1 MENIDNW
8 EVVSDEQMGAYLSD
22 KRDSINISSFDD
34 GVDARYSY
42 ETEVEKK
49 DYRNYFG
56 KIRHN
61 YQDIK
66 RNPLT
71 TFARNTWNG
80 LLDLPKGLGDAF
92 IGAGEYVAFK
102 SVGGIDP
109 EFDKRLA
116 EGANAL
122 RAKNDEWFRQYQYIN
137 NQQDN
142 TFVAD
147 LGRAGGSL
155 IGALGLSFM
164 TRNPTAVAGA
174 FGASQF
180 GSINKELRE
189 RGVDIDRS
197 MAISTGLGLAEG
209 VLEKIGLHLWFENAA
224 TKKISTYLIKQG
236 ATEFTQEASQ
246 TAVEEVSM
254 KLLGERDTEW
264 FDIVKGVIYSGVIG
278 GITGIGGGAVSIPST
293 EAFKKQ
299 AKEKLVEKGFT
310 EEKAQQL
317 VDDAAYSN
325 EEARRD
331 LLELVNKE
339 ADQSTLLN
347 GSYEDDVK
355 AFAEVTQQNVVAEAF
370 DIKQTLK
377 ETAMKEGGLDEE
389 TAEVASTLVE
399 NFTKVMY
406 NEIGQTPLEQFEDK
420 GLTIIDERY
429 PSPQDEVID
438 ESELTEEEIA
448 RLEEAEAQRQEF
460 DIPFQTD
467 QLRPGDRPYSNKQ
480 LERLLE
486 NPQGN
491 KEAIIDVYNNHLAKY
506 NDVLATRV
514 RATAMYD
521 FGLPEKLTSGE
532 LYKRKQEEKEQSLK
546 SLKLPKKITL
556 NYLKNILKKNNIKV
570 VREYT
575 ANTGSQYLTL
585 DLEDTPFENVFN
597 DGLVVLSIRDHYK
610 HSNDFVRSDIDFM
623 VDYDNQ
629 WIDALVELA
638 DKLDLKGA
646 EVTKA
651 RKYIEIRDSDNIYY
665 QEDDFDGLK
674 SSKSVSDVKKLLKT
688 LKSDEEIRI
697 MYDANK
703 GYWFA
708 VDSNDYIHNEML
720 EKAFEQGLYSE
731 FRSVYDAQQYF
742 DENYNAEE
750 EYLSRFKAIG
760 FNNAQDMESILK
772 ENLGVDE
779 YDYGY
784 SIKDGDKG
792 YILFARSLYD
802 LSATPLK
809 SIGKEADIWKLNEEN
824 RNELE
829 KVSKEELAENDI
841 FYQTAYH
848 GSGESELAGGKFS
861 LDYAGTGEGNAAHGY
876 GVYATVNY
884 DVADEKYREM
894 VVNARY
900 AKESNRF
907 NEDILQQEYDKQER
921 KASSSKSQVEWD
933 KLALLEDLLVTHDD
947 AVVYVNYPKEL
958 QEWYTKNIRD
968 TIINRNRKR
977 GQVYELDIPENID
990 LLDEQKSIYKQRAK
1004 IKKAVISAMKEVGLD
1019 KFTSVS
1025 SLGGL
1030 NGADVYDMITRKLDF
1045 NQKKTSELLYKYGV
1059 KGITY
1064 DGREDGRSFVIFNP
1078 EDIKIIQNFYQG
1090 RTVRRGSYNPTT
1102 QVIRLFKEA
1111 NPSTIIHELGHFF
1124 TMKYVKA
1131 LEETGQQEKLA
1142 GFYNWLGINSIDEAT
1157 TETWEKMARGFETYA
1172 LEGVA
1177 PNASTES
1184 VFQRMKQWLIG
1195 VYQDLKGKVIPPE
1208 EINDDVREFFDGMLA
1223 TEEAPIDVS
1232 NVKGRTKELVE
1243 IINAALKGEEVSI
1256 DGLTIEDVKRLV
1268 KASNARLP
1276 RLPKNLEQ
1284 AIRAAGG
1291 IDIQLAKSLGLYD
1304 EKIGKRSGFF
1314 KEGGAFEREDS
1325 LIEFLREEGFLSAP
1339 ESISYE
1345 QMAEIQ
1351 DRAISLLENASEVF
1365 RESDIGTIQQRESLA
1380 EAAQEASRLLQ
1391 NIDYKEVQQAI
1402 KTLRD
1407 KSISAVQKD
1416 TLRYIKARLNR
1427 IDKDYRK
1434 IVDNSLRSQR
1444 KDIAQKQTD
1453 VINYI
1458 KEQPISN
1465 DHKFRLI
1472 NEVKKANTDIAFE
1485 KAINEVKRRSSEYYE
1500 QEQKKLLTTQIK
1512 KEIKKSKS
1520 VRATEQRYD
1529 YETNKLFQSL
1539 REYDKLTQD
1548 AASAE
1553 LEKFVGIEE
1562 PQNTDLIKIRF
1573 LNYKANGMKSSTQ
1586 LMEKVLDDILQAKRL
1601 GTMLKDQADME
1612 AKINKEELKQ
1622 EVIAA
1627 VKANNA
1633 NKDTFKTQFANLYRK
1648 GFANLYSM
1656 INSIAS
1662 KKLAER
1668 FEMET
1673 VLNDADIAFYKHTD
1687 NLTKKVM
1694 NIFGLKSRGDL
1705 LNKFADMGEVVDT
1718 IYAENGN
1725 KYDVT
1730 KLDIVDIY
1738 NAIKNEKTR
1747 QNYLTAYGEEQ
1758 VMRVVNMLNQQE
1770 RLFADIMMDD
1780 INSLYPETNKIY
1792 IEAYGMDLKK
1802 VENYW
1807 PATSEHI
1814 KETDLLG
1821 DFYVQQETPSFYK
1834 ERVKGHVI
1842 PMPKNAWEKYLKH
1855 VNESLYMIKV
1865 ARKYKEL
1872 SDTFKSSRVRNQI
1885 ENKYGKG
1892 VYNELMKQIN
1902 DLSLNAKSESLNYV
1916 ESAFGGVLNNF
1927 VVAKIAIA
1935 PTVFAGQL
1943 TSITNY
1949 SEEVNTVE
1957 FYKNFS
1963 DGLAHPKETIKFMK
1977 KHTGDFL
1984 ETRYKGG
1991 YSEALNRV
1999 QREAEQANK
2008 RKFKILSDKAKY
2020 NVTNALTSFVRVGDM
2035 GSLIFGGYAQI
2046 QTNIKAGMSLDEAIK
2061 KFEFDTLRS
2070 QQSSNAASLSSFQKS
2085 RGFSRVL
2092 LAFKNTQHQYL
2103 RKIVDSIIQYQRGEI
2118 DAKQCAK
2125 TILNYAVIQG
2135 SLYIIAKNAVKMAF
2149 GLGDDDD
2156 ELTDGLL
2163 EQLIVGNLDAI
2174 PFVSD
2179 IARYA
2184 YKKAAGEYTH
2194 GLLNMPGLD
2203 DVERAIMKLYKEDK
2217 DVYDWV
2223 DIIAPLIEG
2232 TTATPVKRYAGM
2244 LKKYMEDE

>member
-22 KRDSINISSFDD
+22 KRDSINISGFDD
-34 GVDARYSY
+34 GIDARYSY
-42 ETEVEKK
+42 EVDVEKK

-56 KIRHN
+56 KIQHN
-61 YQDIK
+61 YQDLK
-66 RNPLT
+66 RNPLS
-71 TFARNTWNG
+71 TFSRNAWNG
-80 LLDLPKGLGDAF
+80 LIDLPRGLGDAI

-122 RAKNDEWFRQYQYIN
+122 RAKNAQWFKQWEYQN
-137 NQQDN
+137 TQQDN
-142 TFVAD
+142 TFVSD

-155 IGALGLSFM
+155 VSALGLSFL
-164 TRNPTAVAGA
+164 TRNPAAVAGA

-180 GSINKELRE
+180 GNINKELRE

-197 MAISTGLGLAEG
+197 LAISSGLGLAEG
-209 VLEKIGLHLWFENAA
+209 VLERVGLHLWFENAA

-246 TAVEEVSM
+246 TAVEDVSM

-264 FDIVKGVIYSGVIG
+264 FDIIKDVIYSGVIG

-299 AKEKLVEKGFT
+299 AKERLVEKGFT

-331 LLELVNKE
+331 LIELVNKE

-355 AFAEVTQQNVVAEAF
+355 AFSEAMKQDVVAEAF
-370 DIKQTLK
+370 DIKQRLK
-377 ETAMKEGGLDEE
+377 ETAMTEGGLDEE

-406 NEIGQTPLEQFEDK
+406 NETGQTPLEQFEEK

-429 PSPQDEVID
+429 PSPQDEVVD
-438 ESELTEEEIA
+438 ERELTEEEIA
-448 RLEEAEAQRQEF
+448 RLDAREKEEF

-467 QLRPGDRPYSNKQ
+467 QLRPGDEGYIPYKDGRADINTPEFKNWFGDSKVVDEQGKPLVVYHGSPNKF
-480 LERLLE
+480 E
-486 NPQGN
+486 NFVIGEGKRGLAYGKGIYFSRNKIMVETVYGN
-491 KEAIIDVYNNHLAKY
+491 NVYSVYLNMKNPFFDNEDNKIKMKELFGKLGEEYKEGYTISKITNKNESQTYKSEEITKALQEMGYDGVIYGYDNNPKHGIEYIVFNPNQIKSVYNRG
-506 NDVLATRV
+506 T
-514 RATAMYD
+514 
-521 FGLPEKLTSGE
+521 FSPE
-532 LYKRKQEEKEQSLK
+532 
-546 SLKLPKKITL
+546 
-556 NYLKNILKKNNIKV
+556 
-570 VREYT
+570 
-575 ANTGSQYLTL
+575 
-585 DLEDTPFENVFN
+585 
-597 DGLVVLSIRDHYK
+597 
-610 HSNDFVRSDIDFM
+610 
-623 VDYDNQ
+623 
-629 WIDALVELA
+629 
-638 DKLDLKGA
+638 
-646 EVTKA
+646 
-651 RKYIEIRDSDNIYY
+651 SDNIYY
-665 QEDDFDGLK
+665 Q
-674 SSKSVSDVKKLLKT
+674 T
-688 LKSDEEIRI
+688 
-697 MYDANK
+697 
-703 GYWFA
+703 
-708 VDSNDYIHNEML
+708 
-720 EKAFEQGLYSE
+720 AFHGT
-731 FRSVYDAQQYF
+731 
-742 DENYNAEE
+742 
-750 EYLSRFKAIG
+750 
-760 FNNAQDMESILK
+760 
-772 ENLGVDE
+772 GVQ
-779 YDYGY
+779 
-784 SIKDGDKG
+784 
-792 YILFARSLYD
+792 
-802 LSATPLK
+802 
-809 SIGKEADIWKLNEEN
+809 
-824 RNELE
+824 ELE
-829 KVSKEELAENDI
+829 
-841 FYQTAYH
+841 
-848 GSGESELAGGKFS
+848 GGKFS
-861 LDYAGTGEGNAAHGY
+861 IEKMGTGEGHAAHGY
-876 GVYATVNY
+876 GVYATVEY
-884 DVADEKYREM
+884 DVADKKYRKM
-894 VVNARY
+894 IAD
-900 AKESNRF
+900 AKYGEQSDF
-907 NEDILQQEYDKQER
+907 FVEEKLLNEYNKQE
-921 KASSSKSQVEWD
+921 KIASQSKNQKEWD
-933 KLALLEDLLVTHDD
+933 KLSILENMLTEHEEVPVLESGEYSED
-947 AVVYVNYPKEL
+947 VVD
-958 QEWYTKNIRD
+958 WYNKYIRD
-968 TIINRNRKR
+968 KVINKDRKQ
-977 GQVYELDIPENID
+977 GQVFELDIPENTYLMNEQLKYENQPEIVKQA
-990 LLDEQKSIYKQRAK
+990 LDNIFNSADDNYPNKKLVLEKYKN
-1004 IKKAVISAMKEVGLD
+1004 KEGGSLYRLVAEVEYFNKNKTLD
-1019 KFTSVS
+1019 GVLSGDS
-1025 SLGGL
+1025 EAYRLASEAL
-1030 NGADVYDMITRKLDF
+1030 NER
-1045 NQKKTSELLYKYGV
+1045 GV

-1124 TMKYVKA
+1124 TMKYVRA

-1177 PNASTES
+1177 PNASTQS

-1223 TEEAPIDVS
+1223 SEQTPVDVS
-1232 NVKGRTKELVE
+1232 NVKGRTDDLIN
-1243 IINAALKGEEVSI
+1243 IINAAMRGEEVAI
-1256 DGLTIEDVKRLV
+1256 DGISIKDVKNLI

-1291 IDIQLAKSLGLYD
+1291 IDIKLAQSLGLYD
-1304 EKIGKRSGFF
+1304 SMVGNRSGFF
-1314 KEGGAFEREDS
+1314 KEGGTFDREDS
-1325 LIEFLREEGFLSAP
+1325 LIEFLRDEGFLSMP
-1339 ESISYE
+1339 ESVSYE
-1345 QMAEIQ
+1345 QTAEIQ
-1351 DRAISLLENASEVF
+1351 DRAINLLENAAEVF
-1365 RESDIGTIQQRESLA
+1365 RESDIGTIQQRESLI
-1380 EAAQEASRLLQ
+1380 EAAQEASKLLQ
-1391 NIDYKEVQQAI
+1391 KIDYKEVQQAI
-1402 KTLRD
+1402 NTLNE

-1416 TLRYIKARLNR
+1416 TLKYIKARLNR

-1444 KDIAQKQTD
+1444 KDIAQKQSD
-1453 VINYI
+1453 VIAYI
-1458 KEQPISN
+1458 REQPISN

-1472 NEVKKANTDIAFE
+1472 NEVKKANTEEAYE
-1485 KAINEVKRRSSEYYE
+1485 KAINEVKRRADEYYA
-1500 QEQKKLLTTQIK
+1500 QEQKKILTTQIK
-1512 KEIKKSKS
+1512 KEIKKSKPAK
-1520 VRATEQRYD
+1520 ATQQRYD

-1539 REYDKLTQD
+1539 REYNKLTQD
-1548 AASAE
+1548 AASLE
-1553 LEKFVGIEE
+1553 LEKFIGIEE

-1586 LMEKVLDDILQAKRL
+1586 LMEQVLDDIIQAKRL
-1601 GTMLKDQADME
+1601 GSMLKDQADME

-1622 EVIAA
+1622 EVLEA
-1627 VKANNA
+1627 VKASTADKNS
-1633 NKDTFKTQFANLYRK
+1633 FKTQFTNLYRR

-1673 VLNDADIAFYKHTD
+1673 VLNDADVAFYKHTD

-1694 NIFGLKSRGDL
+1694 NVFGIKSRGEL

-1747 QNYLTAYGEEQ
+1747 QNYLISYGEEQ

-1770 RLFADIMMDD
+1770 RLFADVLMED

-1792 IEAYGMDLKK
+1792 IEAYGMDLRK
-1802 VENYW
+1802 VDNYW
-1807 PATSEHI
+1807 PSTPDKI

-1821 DFYVQQETPSFYK
+1821 DFYAQQETPSFYK

-1855 VNESLYMIKV
+1855 VNESIYMIKV

-1885 ENKYGKG
+1885 RNKYGES

-1902 DLSLNAKSESLNYV
+1902 DLSLNKKSESLNYV
-1916 ESAFGGVLNNF
+1916 ESVFGSVLNNF

-1949 SEEVNTVE
+1949 SEEVNTVD
-1957 FYKNFS
+1957 FYKNFAE
-1963 DGLAHPKETIKFMK
+1963 GLGHPKETIKFMK
-1977 KHTGDFL
+1977 KYAGDFL

-2008 RKFKILSDKAKY
+2008 RKFKILSDKTKY

-2046 QTNIKAGMSLDEAIK
+2046 QTNIKAGMSLEDAVK

-2118 DAKQCAK
+2118 SSTQCAK

-2135 SLYIIAKNAVKMAF
+2135 SLYIIAKNAIKAAM

-2156 ELTDGLL
+2156 EITDGLL
-2163 EQLIVGNLDAI
+2163 EQLVVGNLDAI

-2184 YKKAAGEYTH
+2184 YKKAAGEYTS

-2203 DVERAIMKLYKEDK
+2203 DIERAIMKLYKENK

-2232 TTATPVKRYAGM
+2232 TTATPVKRYAGII
-2244 LKKYMEDE
+2244 KKYMEDE

>member
-22 KRDSINISSFDD
+22 KRDSINISGFDD
-34 GVDARYSY
+34 GIDARYSY

-49 DYRNYFG
+49 DYRDYFG
-56 KIRHN
+56 KIQHH
-61 YQDIK
+61 YQDLK
-66 RNPLT
+66 RNPLS
-71 TFARNTWNG
+71 TFSRSAWNS
-80 LLDLPKGLGDAF
+80 LLALPKGLGDAI
-92 IGAGEYVAFK
+92 IGGGEYVAFK

-122 RAKNDEWFRQYQYIN
+122 RAKNAEWFKQYEYITD
-137 NQQDN
+137 QKDN
-142 TFVAD
+142 RFVAD
-147 LGRAGGSL
+147 LGAAGGSL
-155 IGALGLSFM
+155 VSALGLSFV
-164 TRNPTAVAGA
+164 TKNPAAVAGA

-189 RGVDIDRS
+189 RGVDIDRTA
-197 MAISTGLGLAEG
+197 AISTGLGIAEG
-209 VLEKIGLHLWFENAA
+209 ALERVGLHLWFENAA
-224 TKKISTYLIKQG
+224 TKKISSYLLKQG

-246 TAVEEVSM
+246 TAVEEVTM
-254 KLLGERDTEW
+254 KLLGERNTEW
-264 FDIVKGVIYSGVIG
+264 WDIAKGVIYSGVIG
-278 GITGIGGGAVSIPST
+278 GIVGVGGGAASIPST

-299 AKEKLVEKGFT
+299 AKDRLVEQGFT

-325 EEARRD
+325 EDARRD

-355 AFAEVTQQNVVAEAF
+355 AFNEAMQKDVVAEAF

-377 ETAMKEGGLDEE
+377 ETAMAEGGLDEE

-406 NEIGQTPLEQFEDK
+406 NETGQTPLEQFEEK

-429 PSPQDEVID
+429 PSPQDEVIN

-448 RLEEAEAQRQEF
+448 RLNEAEAQRQEI
-460 DIPFQTD
+460 DVPFQTD
-467 QLRPGDRPYSNKQ
+467 QLRPGDKGYNI
-480 LERLLE
+480 
-486 NPQGN
+486 
-491 KEAIIDVYNNHLAKY
+491 EADINTPEFKAWFGDSKIVDEDGKPLIVYH
-506 NDVLATRV
+506 
-514 RATAMYD
+514 
-521 FGLPEKLTSGE
+521 
-532 LYKRKQEEKEQSLK
+532 
-546 SLKLPKKITL
+546 
-556 NYLKNILKKNNIKV
+556 
-570 VREYT
+570 
-575 ANTGSQYLTL
+575 GS
-585 DLEDTPFENVFN
+585 DAEFNVF
-597 DGLVVLSIRDHYK
+597 DR
-610 HSNDFVRSDIDFM
+610 
-623 VDYDNQ
+623 
-629 WIDALVELA
+629 
-638 DKLDLKGA
+638 
-646 EVTKA
+646 TKA
-651 RKYIEIRDSDNIYY
+651 RANMDIQGSFFSPWELDAQGYGGNVRAFYLSIKNPAPSSVAYSVLKKYQGQNNAGVKAREELERMGYDGVNNDNEEYIAFNANQIKSVYNRGTFSPESDNIY
-665 QEDDFDGLK
+665 
-674 SSKSVSDVKKLLKT
+674 
-688 LKSDEEIRI
+688 
-697 MYDANK
+697 
-703 GYWFA
+703 
-708 VDSNDYIHNEML
+708 
-720 EKAFEQGLYSE
+720 
-731 FRSVYDAQQYF
+731 
-742 DENYNAEE
+742 
-750 EYLSRFKAIG
+750 
-760 FNNAQDMESILK
+760 
-772 ENLGVDE
+772 
-779 YDYGY
+779 
-784 SIKDGDKG
+784 
-792 YILFARSLYD
+792 
-802 LSATPLK
+802 
-809 SIGKEADIWKLNEEN
+809 
-824 RNELE
+824 
-829 KVSKEELAENDI
+829 
-841 FYQTAYH
+841 YQTAYH
-848 GSGESELAGGKFS
+848 GSGESELVGGKFS

-900 AKESNRF
+900 AEQSNRF

-947 AVVYVNYPKEL
+947 AVVYANYPKEL
-958 QEWYTKNIRD
+958 QEWYAKDIRN

-1004 IKKAVISAMKEVGLD
+1004 IKKAIVSAMKEVGLD

-1025 SLGGL
+1025 SLSGL

-1045 NQKKTSELLYKYGV
+1045 NQKKTSELLYKYGI

-1078 EDIKIIQNFYQG
+1078 EDIKIVQKFYQG

-1102 QVIRLFKEA
+1102 QVITLFKEA

-1208 EINDDVREFFDGMLA
+1208 EINDDVRAFFDGMLA
-1223 TEEAPIDVS
+1223 TEQTPVDVS
-1232 NVKGRTKELVE
+1232 NIKGRTDDLIN
-1243 IINAALKGEEVSI
+1243 IINAALKGEEVSV
-1256 DGLTIEDVKRLV
+1256 DGISINDIKNLI

-1291 IDIQLAKSLGLYD
+1291 IDIKLAQSLGLYD
-1304 EKIGKRSGFF
+1304 SLKGNRSGFF
-1314 KEGGAFEREDS
+1314 KEGGAFDREDS
-1325 LIEFLREEGFLSAP
+1325 LIQFLRDEGFLSAP
-1339 ESISYE
+1339 ESITYE
-1345 QMAEIQ
+1345 QTAEIQ
-1351 DRAISLLENASEVF
+1351 DRAINLLENASQIF
-1365 RESDIGTIQQRESLA
+1365 RESDLGTVQQRESLI

-1391 NIDYKEVQQAI
+1391 KIDYKEVQKAI
-1402 KTLRD
+1402 NTLRD
-1407 KSISAVQKD
+1407 KSISAVQND
-1416 TLRYIKARLNR
+1416 TLKYIKARLNR

-1434 IVDNSLRSQR
+1434 VMNNSLRSLR
-1444 KDIAQKQTD
+1444 KDIAQKQAD
-1453 VINYI
+1453 IINYI

-1465 DHKFRLI
+1465 EHKFRLI
-1472 NEVKKANTDIAFE
+1472 NEVKKTNSEETYE
-1485 KAINEVKRRSSEYYE
+1485 KAINEVQRRAAGYYE
-1500 QEQKKLLTTQIK
+1500 QEQKKLLATQIK
-1512 KEIKKSKS
+1512 KEIKKSKP
-1520 VRATEQRYD
+1520 VRVTEQRYD
-1529 YETNKLFQSL
+1529 YETNKLFQTL
-1539 REYDKLTQD
+1539 REYNKFTQD
-1548 AASAE
+1548 KASEELKNYLDAE
-1553 LEKFVGIEE
+1553 LDNV
-1562 PQNTDLIKIRF
+1562 DLIKVRF
-1573 LNYKANGMKSSTQ
+1573 LNYKANGMSSSTQ
-1586 LMEKVLDDILQAKRL
+1586 LMEQVLDDILQAKRL

-1612 AKINKEELKQ
+1612 AAINKEQLKQ
-1622 EVIAA
+1622 EVISALEKSTA
-1627 VKANNA
+1627 DEDKLRTRFTNI
-1633 NKDTFKTQFANLYRK
+1633 YRR
-1648 GFANLYSM
+1648 GFANLYSF
-1656 INSIAS
+1656 INSIS
-1662 KKLAER
+1662 SRKLAER

-1673 VLNDADIAFYKHTD
+1673 VLNSADVAYYKHTD

-1694 NIFGLKSRGDL
+1694 GIFGVKSRGDL
-1705 LNKFADMGEVVDT
+1705 LNKFADLGEVVDI
-1718 IYAENGN
+1718 IYA
-1725 KYDVT
+1725 KDKKRYKIS
-1730 KLDIVDIY
+1730 KLEIIDMY

-1747 QNYLTAYGEEQ
+1747 ENYLAAYGEEQ
-1758 VMRVVNMLNQQE
+1758 VMRFVNMLTKQE
-1770 RLFADIMMDD
+1770 RLFADLLMED

-1807 PATSEHI
+1807 PASSDHI

-1821 DFYVQQETPSFYK
+1821 DFYRQQETPSFYK
-1834 ERVKGHVI
+1834 ERVKTRVT
-1842 PMPKNAWEKYLKH
+1842 PLPKNAWEKYLKH
-1855 VNESLYMIKV
+1855 VNQSIYMVKV

-1872 SDTFKSSRVRNQI
+1872 SDTFKSSRVRNLI

-1892 VYNELMKQIN
+1892 VYNDLMDQIKSI
-1902 DLSLNAKSESLNYV
+1902 SLNAKSESLNYV
-1916 ESAFGGVLNNF
+1916 ESVFGSVLNNF
-1927 VVAKIAIA
+1927 VVAKIAVA

-1949 SEEVNTVE
+1949 AEEVNTAE
-1957 FYKNFS
+1957 YYKNFAY
-1963 DGLAHPKETIKFMK
+1963 GLAHPKEVISFMK
-1977 KHTGDFL
+1977 KHAGDFL

-1991 YSEALNRV
+1991 YSEALSRV
-1999 QREAEQANK
+1999 QREAENASR
-2008 RKFKILSDKAKY
+2008 RKFKLLSDKYKY
-2020 NVTNALTSFVRVGDM
+2020 NVTNALTSFVRLGDL
-2035 GSLIFGGYAQI
+2035 GSLMFGGYAQI
-2046 QTNIKAGMSLDEAIK
+2046 QSNLNSGMSLEDAIK

-2092 LAFKNTQHQYL
+2092 LAFKNTQHQYF
-2103 RKIVDSIIQYQRGEI
+2103 RKIVDSIIQFQRGEI
-2118 DAKQCAK
+2118 SSTQCAK
-2125 TILNYAVIQG
+2125 TIMNYAVIQG
-2135 SLYIIAKNAVKMAF
+2135 SLYIIAKNLVKAAM
-2149 GLGDDDD
+2149 GLDDDD
-2156 ELTDGLL
+2156 DNLTDGLL
-2163 EQLIVGNLDAI
+2163 EQLLVGNLDAI
-2174 PFVSD
+2174 PFLSD

-2184 YKKAAGEYTH
+2184 YKKAAGEYTQ
-2194 GLLNMPGLD
+2194 GLMSMPGFD
-2203 DVERAIMKLYKEDK
+2203 DIERAIMKLYKQDK

-2232 TTATPVKRYAGM
+2232 TTAAPVKRYTGM